1 MHELFVYGCS
11 KSAREYCTMVR
22 LNVSSISLIHK
33 LARCVTLW
41 PCLPL
46 AAPDSS
52 DLEEFCM
59 PVHINTVPLWR
70 RPTTWV
76 LAGFVAVVAA
86 VGWQWLA
93 SSAVLYPLAETGQP
107 NDSKLQPTSAGASGA
122 SSRVATGDSGLVEV
136 DVLGARM
143 DVSRLFQLGFGGGLN
158 VDGETRAT
166 LDTLMV
172 QMSDPPSPQELEKLE
187 YTLRQGLPK
196 EEAERALRL
205 LQGYRSYQ
213 TDLRGEGAQLGI
225 PETAQGVDEYFSQ
238 VSRIQRR
245 HFDDATATALFG
257 PDMRNAR
264 AVMMAAVI
272 DQNPN
277 LTLAQKKE
285 QIDALR
291 AELPPE
297 QRGIVPEPGAGAAPE
312 AK

>member
-1 MHELFVYGCS
+1 
-11 KSAREYCTMVR
+11 
-22 LNVSSISLIHK
+22 
-33 LARCVTLW
+33 
-41 PCLPL
+41 
-46 AAPDSS
+46 
-52 DLEEFCM
+52 
-59 PVHINTVPLWR
+59 
-70 RPTTWV
+70 
-76 LAGFVAVVAA
+76 VAA
-86 VGWQWLA
+86 L
-93 SSAVLYPLAETGQP
+93 SALWFGGAADLYPAAESVHGNGSNQKG
-107 NDSKLQPTSAGASGA
+107 NAQGSGGAA
-122 SSRVATGDSGLVEV
+122 ATEPSSDSGLVEV

-158 VDGETRAT
+158 VDSDTRAT

-172 QMSDPPSPQELEKLE
+172 QMSDPPTAEQAAKLE

-196 EEAERALRL
+196 EEAEKALKL

-213 TDLRGEGAQLGI
+213 ADLRAEGAQLGI
-225 PETAQGVDEYFSQ
+225 PESQQSVDAYFAQ

-257 PDMRNAR
+257 ADIRNAR

-277 LTLAQKKE
+277 LSPAQKKE

-291 AELPPE
+291 ADLPPD
-297 QRGIVPEPGAGAAPE
+297 QRGIVPEPSEGTASE

>member
-1 MHELFVYGCS
+1 
-11 KSAREYCTMVR
+11 MVVQI
-22 LNVSSISLIHK
+22 N
-33 LARCVTLW
+33 
-41 PCLPL
+41 
-46 AAPDSS
+46 DS
-52 DLEEFCM
+52 
-59 PVHINTVPLWR
+59 PWWR
-70 RPTTWV
+70 RRSV
-76 LAGFVAVVAA
+76 LVGGACFLAVAA
-86 VGWQWLA
+86 LSALWLGGA
-93 SSAVLYPLAETGQP
+93 ADLYPGAESVQGNSSNPKTSSQGGSGSSTAGLAVDG
-107 NDSKLQPTSAGASGA
+107 
-122 SSRVATGDSGLVEV
+122 RLVEV

-143 DVSRLFQLGFGGGLN
+143 DVSRLFQLGFGGGLT

-166 LDTLMV
+166 LDTLMLH
-172 QMSDPPSPQELEKLE
+172 MSDPPTAQEAEKLE

-196 EEAERALRL
+196 EEAEKALKL

-213 TDLRGEGAQLGI
+213 SDLRTEGAQLRI
-225 PETAQGVDEYFSQ
+225 PETQQSVDDYFAE

-257 PDMRNAR
+257 SDIRNAR

-277 LTLAQKKE
+277 LSPAEKKA

-297 QRGIVPEPGAGAAPE
+297 QRGVVPEPSGGAASE